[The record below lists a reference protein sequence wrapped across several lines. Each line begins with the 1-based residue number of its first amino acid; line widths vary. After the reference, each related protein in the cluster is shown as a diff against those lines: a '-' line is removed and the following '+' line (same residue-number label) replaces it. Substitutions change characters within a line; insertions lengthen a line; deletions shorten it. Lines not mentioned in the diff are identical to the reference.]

1 MVACTHAAATPRLH
15 HDPVQR
21 LQALHFFTLP
31 HPSFLTSPSQFSLRI
46 VAAPLEI
53 VHFAADPSE
62 PSHGVRLHAPSCSY
76 TGARPAGMLSL
87 VTGHMLLCISMVR
100 MRAFAWQLI
109 HGCTLL
115 LFCAPLQPATS

>member
-1 MVACTHAAATPRLH
+1 MDPPPRLRH
-15 HDPVQR
+15 IHVQR
-21 LQALHFFTLP
+21 LQAVGNAASLSLP
-31 HPSFLTSPSQFSLRI
+31 PFPSFPRQFSLRI

-53 VHFAADPSE
+53 AHFAADPSE

-115 LFCAPLQPATS
+115 LFRAPLQHATS